1 VSLDE
6 ACNRPRTLEIHVKKT
21 NLSILPAALVSCGM
35 GLAFVLAATGRPAG
49 DGQVPEPT
57 GGNAQAD
64 PQLLASAPV
73 ALTDRRIDVAPVEIR
88 EALSSQR
95 AADLADRAVAPWETI
110 RLALPV
116 DPLLAEDARPQDYR
130 RWYEGRS
137 RSELIQSH
145 LRFRGLLLF
154 LKLHPCDDLEHVPVS
169 YEARRML
176 ASRPALD
183 AEREWLASLLAE
195 LEEAPFSGALPARA
209 RDGRQDYERELG
221 ALDMEQLVVAKRA
234 LDHAFRSEKKRHV
247 EAAFRGGQYTSR
259 LLQKKWRG

>member
-1 VSLDE
+1 MRLDE

-21 NLSILPAALVSCGM
+21 NLSILPAALVSCGI
-35 GLAFVLAATGRPAG
+35 GLTFALAATGRPAR
-49 DGQVPEPT
+49 DRQVPEPS
-57 GGNAQAD
+57 GNAQAA

-95 AADLADRAVAPWETI
+95 AADLAERAVAPWEPI
-110 RLALPV
+110 SLALPV

-137 RSELIQSH
+137 RRELIQSH

-154 LKLHPCDDLEHVPVS
+154 LKLHPCDDLEQVPVS
-169 YEARRML
+169 FEARRML

-195 LEEAPFSGALPARA
+195 LEEGDML
-209 RDGRQDYERELG
+209 DLLEDYERELG
-221 ALDMEQLVVAKRA
+221 ALDMEQLVAAKRA
-234 LDHAFRSEKKRHV
+234 LDHAFRSEKERHV

-259 LLQKKWRG
+259 LLKKGRYG

>member
-1 VSLDE
+1 MRLDE

-21 NLSILPAALVSCGM
+21 NLSILPAALVSCGI
-35 GLAFVLAATGRPAG
+35 GLTFALAATGRPAR
-49 DGQVPEPT
+49 DRQVPEPS
-57 GGNAQAD
+57 GNAQAA

-95 AADLADRAVAPWETI
+95 AADLAERAVAPWEPI
-110 RLALPV
+110 SLALPV

-137 RSELIQSH
+137 RRELIQSH

-154 LKLHPCDDLEHVPVS
+154 LKLHPCDDLEQVPVS
-169 YEARRML
+169 FEARRML

-195 LEEAPFSGALPARA
+195 LEEAAFSGALPARA
-209 RDGRQDYERELG
+209 GEGRKDYERELG
-221 ALDMEQLVVAKRA
+221 ALDMEQLVAAKRA
-234 LDHAFRSEKKRHV
+234 LDHAFRSEKERHV

-259 LLQKKWRG
+259 LLKKGRYG